1 MLSSEQE
8 EADTKVF
15 LCAQSTFD
23 IGSERVNI
31 VAEGTDVA
39 ILGMYFQFM
48 LNGKIYLQYGTSS
61 ATTLCDLSE
70 KLIG

>member
-15 LCAQSTFD
+15 LCAQFTFD
-23 IGSERVNI
+23 IEFERVNI

-39 ILGMYFQFM
+39 ILGMIFQFM
-48 LNGKIYLQYGTSS
+48 LNGKIYLQYATSS
-61 ATTLCDLSE
+61 ATTLCNLSE
-70 KLIG
+70 KFIG